1 MIKWKKNLT
10 PPLGRLR
17 TNIQYVISSNETLT
31 VLVHKLSINVFFCLL
46 HYNVHKSVQASEDA
60 CVSFSCVWVRFKS
73 WDPEKTYLCS
83 SHLNSISRPLVF
95 QVPTVVHCVWKSWD
109 DGERRDVARKRR
121 RTFKKSD
128 GVVFFPSVAIFLL
141 KLLLVYIYIVCVCL

>member
-1 MIKWKKNLT
+1 MKKNNLT
-10 PPLGRLR
+10 PPLGWLC

-95 QVPTVVHCVWKSWD
+95 QVPTVFTLLLLLWKIV
-109 DGERRDVARKRR
+109 RDSRKRR
-121 RTFKKSD
+121 AKNVDVPLKNQTVSFS
-128 GVVFFPSVAIFLL
+128 FLL
-141 KLLLVYIYIVCVCL
+141 LPFFSQYLYIM